1 MILVSD
7 EEIKKLKEKIH
18 KLQISDAEKEKRI
31 KRLEE
36 IVDVQQYIVLYISKK
51 MTHVDKPG
59 EN

>member
-1 MILVSD
+1 MSD

-18 KLQISDAEKEKRI
+18 KLQISDTEKEKRI

-36 IVDVQQYIVLYISKK
+36 IVDVQQASLLHIRKQMIR
-51 MTHVDKPG
+51 TDEPG